1 MHLLETDV
9 QAAMEAKMA
18 IHVPEGAPPKSA
30 VEVVAKV
37 LTKDCPKSTF
47 LKNVGL
53 QSGSSSKLNK
63 SSAADVSAH
72 VLDLEDQLKRS
83 QDQSAEMKEELAA
96 IKKKSE
102 EEVAAIKKKADAAEA
117 AQAQRDMDYQAL
129 LKRTEENDAKVA
141 HMMALF
147 GANIRSAGN

>member
-9 QAAMEAKMA
+9 QAAMEAEMA
-18 IHVPEGAPPKSA
+18 IPVPEGAPPKSA

-63 SSAADVSAH
+63 SAH
-72 VLDLEDQLKRS
+72 VLDLEEQLKRS